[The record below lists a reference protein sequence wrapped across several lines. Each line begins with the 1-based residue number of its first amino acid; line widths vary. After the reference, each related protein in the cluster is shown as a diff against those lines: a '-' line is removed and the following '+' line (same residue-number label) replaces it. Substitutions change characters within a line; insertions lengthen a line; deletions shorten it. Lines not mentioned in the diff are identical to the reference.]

1 MSYYHLPRV
10 LSFTQWGAT
19 LELRLWPTPLG
30 PPPGHVP
37 GRLSAR
43 ARRRSRSDALSAA
56 AQTCC
61 KTASLV
67 FSISIIGPTR
77 GSRDGVRR
85 RWRVSRAGR
94 PRLGLGEAVGRAA
107 AFSKRVQMA
116 AGQHQHDTNY
126 HRRGA
131 AQGAR
136 WRRWAAT
143 CLRGCS
149 SAAAAWG
156 RSRRVYPHL
165 RPAAR
170 RSGTSAARGR
180 RRPKW
185 SPRGVKGLAAATVSA
200 R

>member
-1 MSYYHLPRV
+1 MYRRVPDLRAGV
-10 LSFTQWGAT
+10 LSTI
-19 LELRLWPTPLG
+19 RLGCADRSGGIQGW
-30 PPPGHVP
+30 VP
-37 GRLSAR
+37 
-43 ARRRSRSDALSAA
+43 
-56 AQTCC
+56 
-61 KTASLV
+61 KTASED
-67 FSISIIGPTR
+67 FSITIVQSTR

-107 AFSKRVQMA
+107 AVGKHVQWSS
-116 AGQHQHDTNY
+116 GLHQHDGNY
-126 HRRGA
+126 HRRAAARGA
-131 AQGAR
+131 GC
-136 WRRWAAT
+136 RRWADT

-149 SAAAAWG
+149 SAAAARG
-156 RSRRVYPHL
+156 RSRRVHPLL